1 MNQCLKLTKE
11 VKLEIVE
18 RYLQGESSN
27 CLSKIYGFHHGS
39 LWEWVK
45 KYQKNGIDGL
55 GRVKKQYYSSEFK
68 QQVVE
73 ECVKKQYYSSEFK
86 QQVVEEYLSGSES
99 SIDLALKYGIT
110 ATRAVSR
117 WAKQYNSHEDILKSS
132 PGGRVR
138 MTKGRQTTFAERIEI
153 VEYCINNDSNYAQ
166 TAEQFQVSYGQVY
179 TWVKKYNGAGIS
191 ALKDNR
197 GKGKPLEDMNEM
209 ERLQAENKLLEAKNR
224 QLQMENDVL
233 KKLEEIERGRSS
245 VFNHRRRNI

>member
-55 GRVKKQYYSSEFK
+55 GR
-68 QQVVE
+68 
-73 ECVKKQYYSSEFK
+73 VKKQYYSSEFK

>member
-55 GRVKKQYYSSEFK
+55 G
-68 QQVVE
+68 
-73 ECVKKQYYSSEFK
+73 CVKKQYYSSEFK

-224 QLQMENDVL
+224 HLQMENDVL